1 MTMIDLKHLRES
13 YSVSGRKPT
22 HAVGRYLWHWGF
34 AMKEAVMLAWLAVLS
49 VIHAFVPWLFG
60 WGLLEKHVE
69 MLKYTKSKVPNNK
82 TMKTVKFLKE

>member
-13 YSVSGRKPT
+13 YKVSGRKHT

-49 VIHAFVPWLFG
+49 VIRICTGCLVGDCW
-60 WGLLEKHVE
+60 KNTE
-69 MLKYTKSKVPNNK
+69 MLKYTKSKAPNK
-82 TMKTVKFLKE
+82 TRKL